1 MTTHQDT
8 GKYRTNMHDQFYT
21 SEHVAK
27 KSVQNIIA
35 TVSGC
40 DNTTQPDEYLWI
52 EPSAGTGSFLR
63 QLPTTFTK
71 IGLDI
76 DPKTAD
82 IIQQDY
88 LTWNPET
95 SVAAAP
101 PKKGIIV
108 FGNPPFGRQSSL
120 AKAFIAKSC
129 SFANIIAFILP
140 KSFTKPSM
148 YNAFHPRFHLIF
160 NEELEKNA
168 FLLNG
173 DAYDVPCVFQ
183 IWEKNATDR
192 PKEEKVA
199 PIGFEYVASSEH
211 LTSTLSTFALRRVG
225 GLAGRCYPLVAD
237 THRSAQSHYFFRFN
251 ESVAPLKYHAQIIE
265 KINKHTF
272 PSNTVG
278 PRSLSKSEVNV
289 VLNRIIAEVTASAGT
304 TAAP

>member
-8 GKYRTNMHDQFYT
+8 GKHRTNTHDQFYT

-27 KSVQNIIA
+27 QCVQKIIA

-40 DNTTQPDEYLWI
+40 DNTIQPDEYLWI
-52 EPSAGTGSFLR
+52 EPSAGAGAFLY
-63 QLPTTFTK
+63 QLPPSFTK

-76 DPKTAD
+76 DPKTVD

-88 LTWNPET
+88 HTWNPERALAT
-95 SVAAAP
+95 AL
-101 PKKGIIV
+101 PKKKGVIV

-148 YNAFHPRFHLIF
+148 YNAFHQSFHMIF

-183 IWEKNATDR
+183 IWKKNATDR

-199 PIGFEYVASSEH
+199 PVGFEYVAP
-211 LTSTLSTFALRRVG
+211 TPTPTTFALRRVG
-225 GLAGRCYPLVAD
+225 GLAGKCYPVVTD
-237 THRSAQSHYFFRFN
+237 THRSAQSHYFIRFN
-251 ESVAPLKYHAQIIE
+251 ESTVPLKYHAQIIE

-278 PRSLSKSEVNV
+278 PRSISKSEVNV
-289 VLNRIIAEVTASAGT
+289 VLNHIIAEVTGATAA

>member
-8 GKYRTNMHDQFYT
+8 GKYRTNTHDQFYT
-21 SEHVAK
+21 SEHVATK
-27 KSVQNIIA
+27 CVQKIIA
-35 TVSGC
+35 TVSDC
-40 DNTTQPDEYLWI
+40 HNRMQPDEYVWI
-52 EPSAGTGSFLR
+52 EPSAGAGAFLR
-63 QLPTTFTK
+63 QLPPSFTK

-76 DPKTAD
+76 DPKSVD

-88 LTWNPET
+88 HTWNPERAL
-95 SVAAAP
+95 AATL
-101 PKKGIIV
+101 PKKKGVIV
-108 FGNPPFGRQSSL
+108 FGNPPFGKQSSL

-148 YNAFHPRFHLIF
+148 YNAFHPRFHLIY

-173 DAYDVPCVFQ
+173 DAYNVPCVFQ

-199 PIGFEYVASSEH
+199 PVGFEYVAP
-211 LTSTLSTFALRRVG
+211 TPTPTPTTFALRRVG
-225 GLAGRCYPLVAD
+225 GLAGKCYPVVSD
-237 THRSAQSHYFFRFN
+237 VHRSAQSHYFIRFN
-251 ESVAPLKYHAQIIE
+251 ESAVPVKYHAQILE
-265 KINKHTF
+265 RVNKHTF

-289 VLNRIIAEVTASAGT
+289 VLNRIIAEETATGT
-304 TAAP
+304 ATAAP

>member
-1 MTTHQDT
+1 MTMTTHQDT
-8 GKYRTNMHDQFYT
+8 GKHRTNTHDQFYT

-27 KSVQNIIA
+27 QCVQKIIA

-40 DNTTQPDEYLWI
+40 DNTIQPDEYLWI
-52 EPSAGTGSFLR
+52 EPSAGAGAFLY
-63 QLPTTFTK
+63 QLPPSFTK

-76 DPKTAD
+76 DPKTVD

-88 LTWNPET
+88 HTWNPERALAT
-95 SVAAAP
+95 AL
-101 PKKGIIV
+101 PKKKGVIV

-148 YNAFHPRFHLIF
+148 YNAFHQSFHMIF

-183 IWEKNATDR
+183 IWKKNATDR

-199 PIGFEYVASSEH
+199 PVGFEYVAP
-211 LTSTLSTFALRRVG
+211 TPTPTTFALRRVG
-225 GLAGRCYPLVAD
+225 GLAGKCYPVVTD
-237 THRSAQSHYFFRFN
+237 THRSAQSHYFIRFN
-251 ESVAPLKYHAQIIE
+251 ESTAPLKYHAQIIE

-278 PRSLSKSEVNV
+278 PRSISKSEVNV
-289 VLNRIIAEVTASAGT
+289 VLNHIIAEVTGATAA